1 MGICWTHFKE
11 VQQEYSLGLPPKF
24 YLSGGTRMHN
34 NSHAY
39 MYMYPFLSVRTL
51 KDIFDQE
58 LKILPQRDFDL
69 LVPKE
74 ISGNRNDDVEKTKYQ
89 SGEQE

>member
-1 MGICWTHFKE
+1 
-11 VQQEYSLGLPPKF
+11 
-24 YLSGGTRMHN
+24 
-34 NSHAY
+34 

-58 LKILPQRDFDL
+58 LEILPQRDFDL

-74 ISGNRNDDVEKTKYQ
+74 ISGNHNDDVEKTKYQ

>member
-1 MGICWTHFKE
+1 
-11 VQQEYSLGLPPKF
+11 
-24 YLSGGTRMHN
+24 MHN
-34 NSHAY
+34 NPHAY

-58 LKILPQRDFDL
+58 LKIIPQRDFDL

-74 ISGNRNDDVEKTKYQ
+74 ISGNHNDDVEKTKYQ